1 MPQFGQA
8 EEDIEYSSVPMVP
21 APPTDPGEDGTYNLE
36 MSNDPHH
43 SQDSLYFV
51 SQRTVVQPVQS

>member
-8 EEDIEYSSVPMVP
+8 EEEIEYSSVPML
-21 APPTDPGEDGTYNLE
+21 AAPTDPGEDGTYNLE
-36 MSNDPHH
+36 MSNDLNH

>member
-1 MPQFGQA
+1 VPQFGQA
-8 EEDIEYSSVPMVP
+8 EEDIEYSSVPILG

-36 MSNDPHH
+36 MSNDLNH

>member
-8 EEDIEYSSVPMVP
+8 EEDIEYSSVPMLA